1 MRLQLVASDNR
12 VLLNDFAGV
21 EVTHAGSVTLTGNR
35 IGASVAR
42 TAGLERNGKPYKRVV
57 VALYD
62 ADDEKRED

>member
-42 TAGLERNGKPYKRVV
+42 WHRWGR
-57 VALYD
+57 
-62 ADDEKRED
+62 DDGW